1 MIAQEDEL
9 AEEVLSLLWSK
20 FPKYEQIF
28 DKFGK
33 EECKQD
39 IKYHVRYLSDAV
51 DAESQTIFLQY
62 VQWVKTLFSSISIP
76 YESFVESLKAIEEVI
91 EKRVSSS
98 PPDGT
103 ERALGYLEESIK
115 QFSRM
120 PVTRESLITEENPMA
135 EIANMYLTSM
145 LDRDRNRAMKLILDE
160 VESGRDI
167 RDIYEN
173 VFQVSQW
180 EIGRL
185 WQENKISVAQ
195 EHYCTAVT
203 QLVMSRLYPYIFN
216 REKNGLVFVGASVG
230 DELHELGIR
239 MIADFFE
246 LDGWDTYF
254 LGAHMPSDSI
264 VETVKEEEAHVLGI
278 SVTIAYHLHKAKE
291 IIEKVRTNPDLSEI
305 KILVGGYPFNQDSE
319 LWKRVGA
326 DGTGSTARDAI
337 VTAKNL
343 IGKQV

>member
-1 MIAQEDEL
+1 MIANEESL
-9 AEEVLSLLWSK
+9 AEEVMSLLWKK
-20 FPKYEQIF
+20 FPRYEQIF
-28 DKFGK
+28 DEHGK
-33 EECKQD
+33 RECKKD
-39 IKYHVRYLSDAV
+39 VKYHLLYLSDAV

-76 YESFVESLKAIEEVI
+76 YESFVESLRAMEEVI
-91 EKRVSSS
+91 EKRASSA
-98 PPDGT
+98 PPDDM
-103 ERALGYLEESIK
+103 ERALGYLRESIK

-120 PVTRESLITEENPMA
+120 PVTRESLITQENPMA
-135 EIANMYLTSM
+135 EIANEYLTSM
-145 LDRDRNRAMKLILDE
+145 LDRDRSRAMKLILDE

-264 VETVKEEEAHVLGI
+264 VETVREEEAQVLGI

-291 IIEKVRTNPDLSEI
+291 IIEKVRNHPDLPEV
-305 KILVGGYPFNQDSE
+305 KIIVGGYPFNQDPE
-319 LWKRVGA
+319 LWRRIGA
-326 DGTGSTARDAI
+326 DGTGTTARDAI
-337 VTAKNL
+337 ARAKAL
-343 IGKQV
+343 IGRQV